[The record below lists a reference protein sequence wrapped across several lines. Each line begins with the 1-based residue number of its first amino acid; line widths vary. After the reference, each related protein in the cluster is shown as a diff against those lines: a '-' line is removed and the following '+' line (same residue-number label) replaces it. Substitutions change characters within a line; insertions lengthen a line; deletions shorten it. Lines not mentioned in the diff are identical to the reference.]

1 MGRSGKGSEMVV
13 RLPILEQESAEP
25 AGSEVSGAR
34 PTENAK
40 FRILVVDDNA
50 DSAEAI
56 GKLLQL
62 EGHEVRCAFDG
73 ASAVAV
79 SGATARPE

>member
-1 MGRSGKGSEMVV
+1 
-13 RLPILEQESAEP
+13 L
-25 AGSEVSGAR
+25 SGAR
-34 PTENAK
+34 PTESSK